1 MKTQLSDKRLSTQTI
16 PRPVNAF
23 RSPYDSTVPAK
34 QKRLSAV
41 RVHVDGKTSV
51 DIPARP
57 YIMLGRQTNNE
68 DTVDVD
74 LGEVGEQQGVSR
86 NHAVIQVINNVV
98 TVRDYNSRNG
108 TLLNGEKLYPMR
120 DYPLQSGDELTLG
133 CVTVKVQFV

>member
-1 MKTQLSDKRLSTQTI
+1 MKTQLTDKRLSTQTL

-23 RSPYDSTVPAK
+23 RSPYDSSLPTK
-34 QKRLSAV
+34 QRRVTAV
-41 RVHVDGKTSV
+41 RFHLEHNSSI
-51 DIPARP
+51 DIPARA
-57 YIMLGRQTNNE
+57 YIMLGRQKNNQ

-74 LGEVGEQQGVSR
+74 LGDAGEKQGVSR
-86 NHAVIQVINNVV
+86 NHAVIQVINHMV